1 MKLRMVRRQISIV
14 VAVIALVIVAFM
26 LKLIDVQ
33 IVRAAALN
41 EDSAGKMSIAQTV
54 YGKRGAITDRNGVVL
69 AEAEMRYNVTASP
82 RQAIHDFDRDVDGQ
96 SVTITPTQAATEIA
110 KYTGQTPNEII
121 DILNNALKANPESD
135 YALIAKSVDLVAY
148 RALDKLSIPWLYFER
163 SPSRVYPNG
172 AVAGN
177 LVGFVGEEGKPLAG
191 LELSENECVGEENG
205 EEISDRSAQSGITIP
220 GSAIVSKPGKDGGTL
235 KLTIDAD
242 LQWFVQQDLARQVR
256 LQHGSWGMAVV
267 VEVETGK
274 LISVADYP
282 SVDPNNLNGTDSGSF
297 GSRAFT
303 APYEPGSI
311 MKPLTAA
318 MVVDQ
323 GKGTPTT
330 KVYSPFHIHF
340 PNGADFQDSGEHPA
354 NLTLTGVL
362 VQSSNVGISRIGST
376 VSASK
381 RYDYMRQFGFGSKT
395 DVGFLGESTGILRPY
410 DEWDNQTF
418 YTVMFG
424 QGVMTTAVQMAG
436 AYQALGNN
444 GVKIPLSIVE
454 SCTRADGTVVTPD
467 VSKTTQVISPKAA
480 RTTIDM
486 MENVATKSWL
496 KDMLAVPG
504 YRLATKSGTAQ
515 QSNGQGGYSRS
526 FVLSLAG
533 LFPAGNP
540 KYAVIVTIA
549 DADLNTTGAV
559 APVFHDIAA
568 RVLKQYRI
576 QPYNSGRPNLPTN
589 Y

>member
-1 MKLRMVRRQISIV
+1 MKLRLVRRQISIV

-33 IVRAAALN
+33 VVRAASLN

-54 YGKRGAITDRNGVVL
+54 YGKRGTITDRNGVVL
-69 AEAEMRYNVTASP
+69 ADAEMRYNVTASP
-82 RQAIHDFDRDVDGQ
+82 RQAIHDFDREVKGQ
-96 SVTITPTQAATEIA
+96 SVTVTPTQAAGEIA
-110 KYTGQTPNEII
+110 QYTGQSANTII
-121 DILNNALKANPESD
+121 DILNNALKDNPESD
-135 YALIAKSVDLVAY
+135 YALLAKSVDLTAY
-148 RALDKLSIPWLYFER
+148 RALDELNIPWLYFER

-220 GSAIVSKPGKDGGTL
+220 GSAIVSKPAKDGGTL

-242 LQWFVQQDLARQVR
+242 LQWYVQQDLARQVR

-267 VEVETGK
+267 VEVKTGK
-274 LISVADYP
+274 LVSVADYP
-282 SVDPNNLNGTDSGSF
+282 SVDPNNLNGSDSSSF

-330 KVYSPFHIHF
+330 KVRSPFHIRF
-340 PNGADFQDSGEHPA
+340 PNGADFQDSGGHPA

-362 VQSSNVGISRIGST
+362 VQSSNVGISKIGSK
-376 VSASK
+376 VSAEK
-381 RYDYMRQFGFGSKT
+381 RYDYMRKFGFGSTT
-395 DVGFLGESTGILRPY
+395 DVGFLGESAGILRPY

-436 AYQALGNN
+436 AYQTLGNN
-444 GVKIPLSIVE
+444 GVRIPLSIVE
-454 SCTRADGTVVTPD
+454 SCTGADGSVVTPS
-467 VSKTTQVISPKAA
+467 VAETTQVISPEAA

-515 QSNGQGGYSRS
+515 QSNGQGGYSSS
-526 FVLSLAG
+526 FVLSMAG
-533 LFPAGNP
+533 LFPADDP

-549 DADLNTTGAV
+549 DADVNMTSAV

-576 QPYNSGRPNLPTN
+576 QPHSVGRPNFPM
-589 Y
+589 YY